1 MKTKTTR
8 RPLAILAGGI
18 ASFIALTTVASAAT
32 NWIGN
37 TSTDWNDGSNWAGG
51 LAPGSAPDTNAYI
64 GSLGGGNPPYTATIT
79 ANIANVN
86 DLQIARGGGPALVN
100 HTAGSAAANSWIDV
114 GTAGGTGTYNVA
126 DVNSTGGTLTGFG
139 VGTGSVSAGGRLYVG
154 GVAFDNG
161 GGTGNMNINT
171 SGTVNISN
179 RLYVGMQN
187 GNGTVKMDG
196 GTLAIGNDLG
206 VGVNNG
212 VGVFNMSLGTVTTG
226 GWNFIGKRDGD
237 NGSALD
243 GGNGT
248 LIMSGGTLGNG
259 GGRTYVGS
267 SNSVGSVQMSGN
279 AIYSQTGDFRV
290 GQGNLSNASM
300 STVTLAG
307 NSRINSGYFQIGG
320 NDDGGGKGRVTVS
333 GATAVLNSVGEIW
346 VGDNGATSNGELNVS
361 AGTVQASSWI
371 AIGRAN
377 ATGVLNL
384 SGGSVIKN
392 GDGNNHI
399 IIGSI
404 NGNGTINQTGGN
416 LMTTAGD
423 IRMGEG
429 SSVAV
434 WDMSGGTASTGSLKV
449 AWNGGTNE
457 LKVRGSAQLTVGN
470 LEVGEAS
477 NNGSGLIT
485 QTGGTVTSNSWT
497 AIGNGSTQTS
507 RYNISGGTLN
517 TGGLEAGSD
526 TTGIINLSAAGI
538 INITNDLEVP
548 TRNGNGTVNVSGGT
562 LNASNYM
569 QGGRDGQTGTGASF
583 VSGGNVNLSGNLIV
597 QRPAVGTGA
606 FTLSGG
612 TLAVNGNLD
621 ATLGTFTFTG
631 GRITRSNAGIINYL
645 GNLTTGNS
653 AAGFKLDADKT
664 FAISGAFNISNGIS
678 FDINGR
684 VIPAYSG
691 SGVDTGSFT
700 LGTEASIIGTYGALN
715 TILAGLS
722 NLASATLI
730 SETAGEATTYNPLT
744 DSVYWLQDNAGITT
758 LQYSVVPEPA
768 SLGLI
773 ACTMLGGAFL
783 RRRRR

>member
-1 MKTKTTR
+1 MKTKTTH

-18 ASFIALTTVASAAT
+18 TALIALTTVASATT
-32 NWIGN
+32 NWVGG

-79 ANIANVN
+79 AAIANVN

-100 HTAGSAAANSWIDV
+100 HTAGSATANSWIDV

-139 VGTGSVSAGGRLYVG
+139 VGTGSISAGGRLYVG

-171 SGTVNISN
+171 SGTVNIGN

-187 GNGTVKMDG
+187 GNGNVRMDG

-206 VGVNNG
+206 IGVNNG

-279 AIYSQTGDFRV
+279 AIYSQTGEYRV
-290 GQGNLSNASM
+290 GQGNLSNAAM

-333 GATAVLNSVGEIW
+333 GLTAVLNASGEIW
-346 VGDNGATSNGELNVS
+346 VGDNGGTSNGELNVS
-361 AGTVQASSWI
+361 AGTVQSSSWI

-377 ATGVLNL
+377 GTGVLNL
-384 SGGSVIKN
+384 SGGQVIKN
-392 GDGNNHI
+392 GDGNSHFI
-399 IIGSI
+399 LGSI

-416 LMTTAGD
+416 IAVNAGD
-423 IRMGEG
+423 FRMGEG
-429 SSVAV
+429 TSTAL
-434 WDMSGGTASTGSLKV
+434 WDMSGGTATAGGIV
-449 AWNGGTNE
+449 VGWNGGTNE
-457 LKVRGSAQLTVGN
+457 LKVRGTALLTPGHLN
-470 LEVGEAS
+470 VGEGG
-477 NNGSGLIT
+477 NNGSGLVT
-485 QTGGTVTSNSWT
+485 QTGGTVTANNWV
-497 AIGNGSTQTS
+497 AVGLGSTQTA
-507 RYNISGGTLN
+507 RYNISGGILN
-517 TGGLEAGSD
+517 AQGIEAGADS
-526 TTGIINLSAAGI
+526 TGIVNLSAAGI
-538 INITNDLEVP
+538 VNISGDTEVP
-548 TRNGNGTVNVSGGT
+548 SRNGNGTFNITGGT
-562 LNASNYM
+562 LNTNNYQ
-569 QGGRDGQTGTGASF
+569 QGGRDGTTGTGATL
-583 VSGGNVNLSGNLIV
+583 VSGGNVNVTGNVIV

-631 GRITRSNAGIINYL
+631 GRITRSNAGIITYL

-664 FAISGAFNISNGIS
+664 FAITGAFNISNGVS

-691 SGVDTGSFT
+691 AGVDTGSFT
-700 LGTEASIIGTYGALN
+700 LGTEASIVGTYGALN

-722 NLASATLI
+722 NLAGATLI
-730 SETAGEATTYNPLT
+730 SETAGEGTTYNPLT
-744 DSVYWLQDNAGITT
+744 DSVYWLQDNAGTTT